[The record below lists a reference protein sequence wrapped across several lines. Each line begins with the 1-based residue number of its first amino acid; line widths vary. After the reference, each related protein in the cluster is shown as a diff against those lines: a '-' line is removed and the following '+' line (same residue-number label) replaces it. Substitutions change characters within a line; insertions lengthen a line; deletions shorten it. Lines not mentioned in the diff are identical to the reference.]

1 MPGFSLVPRE
11 KKFFELFEE
20 DSKNAVEAAKLLLD
34 LVNNWENVELKM
46 NHITDLEHQ
55 GDEITHRII
64 SSLHTTFI
72 TPIDREDIVALANAI
87 DDIVDFIQ
95 AAADAMLIYKVSAPT
110 QRAKELAAIIVQ
122 ATEELVKAMPD
133 LKTPGQ
139 LNHILTHCV
148 EMNRLENAADR
159 VYRAAL
165 GELFTDTHNVMD
177 ILKWR
182 EIYNHM
188 ESATDRCE
196 DVANVLEGV
205 ALKYA

>member
-1 MPGFSLVPRE
+1 MPGFSLVPKE

-20 DSKNAVEAAKLLLD
+20 DSKNAVEIAKLLLD
-34 LVNNWENVELKM
+34 LVNNWENVELKV
-46 NHITDLEHQ
+46 NHIADLEHQ
-55 GDEITHRII
+55 GDEITHKII
-64 SSLHTTFI
+64 SNLHTTFI

-87 DDIVDFIQ
+87 DDVVDFIQ
-95 AAADAMLIYKVSAPT
+95 AAADAMLIYRVTGPT
-110 QRAKELAAIIVQ
+110 PRSKELANIIVQ
-122 ATEELVKAMPD
+122 ATEEMEKAMPD
-133 LKTPGQ
+133 LKNPGQ

-159 VYRAAL
+159 VYRSAL
-165 GELFTDTHNVMD
+165 GELFTDSKNVTD

>member
-1 MPGFSLVPRE
+1 MPNFSLIPKE

-20 DSKNAVEAAKLLLD
+20 DSKNAVEAAKVLFD
-34 LVNNWENVELKM
+34 LVNHWENVEIKI
-46 NHITDLEHQ
+46 NHVTDLEHQ
-55 GDEITHRII
+55 GDEITHKII

-72 TPIDREDIVALANAI
+72 TPIDREDIAALAHTI

-110 QRAKELAAIIVQ
+110 PRCKELASIIVE
-122 ATEELVKAMPD
+122 ATEELLKAMPD
-133 LKTPGQ
+133 LRTPGQ
-139 LNHILTHCV
+139 LQHILTHCV

-165 GELFTDTHNVMD
+165 GELFTDTINVTD

>member
-1 MPGFSLVPRE
+1 MPGFSLIPKE
-11 KKFFELFEE
+11 KKFFDLFEE
-20 DSKNAVEAAKLLLD
+20 DSRNAVEAAKLLLD
-34 LVNNWENVELKM
+34 LVNNWENVELKI

-55 GDEITHRII
+55 GDEITHKII

-72 TPIDREDIVALANAI
+72 TPIDREDIAALANTI
-87 DDIVDFIQ
+87 DDVVDFIQ
-95 AAADAMLIYKVSAPT
+95 AAADAMLIYRISAPT
-110 QRAKELAAIIVQ
+110 QRCKELATIVVQ
-122 ATEELVKAMPD
+122 AAEEMENAMPD
-133 LKTPGQ
+133 LKNRGQ
-139 LNHILTHCV
+139 LKHILVHCV

-165 GELFTDTHNVMD
+165 GELFTDTMNVAD